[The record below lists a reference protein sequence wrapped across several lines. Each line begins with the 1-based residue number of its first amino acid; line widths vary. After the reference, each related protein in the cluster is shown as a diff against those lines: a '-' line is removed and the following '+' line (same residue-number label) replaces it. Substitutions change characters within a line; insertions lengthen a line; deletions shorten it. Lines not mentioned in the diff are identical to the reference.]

1 MCEGHIYTHWGI
13 GGLRGGRLC
22 AANPLP
28 CKGLENPIGTHVNPE
43 GSQQPTATMYHRC
56 SGGAPVFRRNTELLS
71 SLQHRV
77 PREPWPQYPFGILNL
92 CPVVAQES
100 KGIPVP
106 GSPLGNLY
114 VCPVR
119 RSDPQDSKGI
129 LNSGAETLGFCTCTF
144 VQLVEPR
151 VPAYH
156 ARSSRAFCPGK
167 TSETAPFGG

>member
-22 AANPLP
+22 AAKPLP

-43 GSQQPTATMYHRC
+43 GSQQPTATMYHRW
-56 SGGAPVFRRNTELLS
+56 
-71 SLQHRV
+71 V
-77 PREPWPQYPFGILNL
+77 PREPWPQYPKGILNI

-119 RSDPQDSKGI
+119 RSGPQDSKGI

-156 ARSSRAFCPGK
+156 ARSSCALCPGN